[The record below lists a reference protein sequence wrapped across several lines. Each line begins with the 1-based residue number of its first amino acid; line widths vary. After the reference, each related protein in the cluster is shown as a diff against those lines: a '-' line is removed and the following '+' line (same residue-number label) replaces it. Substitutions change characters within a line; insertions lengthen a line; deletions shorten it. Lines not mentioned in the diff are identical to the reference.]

1 MLIDVE
7 FARYKVM
14 NKDIVINGI
23 MGFIIG
29 DALGVPLE
37 FKKRDLFK
45 NNKVTDMIS
54 SDRIGSKGVW
64 SDDSSMVIAT
74 MKSIIDNKGKINYE
88 SIMDN
93 FILWVSNKDFIATD
107 KAFGIGRATFL
118 ALGNYHNK
126 RYEKITDCG
135 MKGFNYN
142 GNGSLMRILPIAYY
156 CYYKK
161 LNDDEIYHLV
171 KDISSLT
178 HSHEISVLGC
188 FIYVLLVIELLSG
201 EEKENAYSNI
211 KKYNYRKYFS
221 LENIKYYDRLLNN
234 DISKLNVDSISSMGF
249 IVDTLEAVI
258 WCFINNNSYDKCVIE
273 AINLGNDSDTIGALV
288 GGLSGIYYGNLPS
301 KWLDSIV
308 KKDYLLKLSNDYYNA
323 IK

>member
-1 MLIDVE
+1 
-7 FARYKVM
+7 M

-54 SDRIGSKGVW
+54 SDRVGAKGIW
-64 SDDSSMVIAT
+64 SDDSSMGIAT

-107 KAFGIGRATFL
+107 KAFGIGRATFF

-135 MKGFNYN
+135 MKGFNHN

-161 LNDDEIYHLV
+161 LNDDEIYNLV
-171 KDISSLT
+171 KGISSLT
-178 HSHEISVLGC
+178 HSHEISILGC

-201 EEKENAYSNI
+201 KEKENAYSNVR
-211 KKYNYRKYFS
+211 KYNYRKYFS
-221 LENIKYYDRLLNN
+221 LENVRYYERLLNN
-234 DISKLNVDSISSMGF
+234 DISKLDIDSISSMGF
-249 IVDTLEAVI
+249 VVDTLEAVV

-308 KKDYLLKLSNDYYNA
+308 KKDYLLQLCNDYYNA

>member
-1 MLIDVE
+1 
-7 FARYKVM
+7 M

-54 SDRIGSKGVW
+54 SDRVGAKGIW

-118 ALGNYHNK
+118 ALGNYYNK

-161 LNDDEIYHLV
+161 LNDDEIYNLV
-171 KDISSLT
+171 KDISSFT
-178 HSHEISVLGC
+178 HSHEISILGC

-308 KKDYLLKLSNDYYNA
+308 KKDYLLKLSNDYYNS

>member
-1 MLIDVE
+1 
-7 FARYKVM
+7 M

-29 DALGVPLE
+29 DAMGVPLE
-37 FKKRDLFK
+37 FQKRELFK
-45 NNKVTDMIS
+45 NSKVIDMIS
-54 SDRIGSKGVW
+54 SDRVGAKGVW

-118 ALGNYHNK
+118 ALGNYYNK

-178 HSHEISVLGC
+178 HSHEISILGC
-188 FIYVLLVIELLSG
+188 FIYVLLVIELLSD

-211 KKYNYRKYFS
+211 RKYNYRKYFS

-301 KWLDSIV
+301 KWLDSII
-308 KKDYLLKLSNDYYNA
+308 KKDYLLQLSNDYYNA

>member
-1 MLIDVE
+1 MCD
-7 FARYKVM
+7 F
-14 NKDIVINGI
+14 NKLKNGI
-23 MGFIIG
+23 LGFIIG

-54 SDRIGSKGVW
+54 SDRIGAKGVW

-74 MKSIIDNKGKINYE
+74 MKAIIDNKGKINYK

-118 ALGNYHNK
+118 ALGNYYNK

-161 LNDDEIYHLV
+161 LNDDEIYNLV

-178 HSHEISVLGC
+178 HSHEISILGC

-234 DISKLNVDSISSMGF
+234 DISKLDLDSISSMGF
-249 IVDTLEAVI
+249 VVDTLEAVV
-258 WCFINNNSYDKCVIE
+258 WCFINNNGYDKCVIE

>member
-1 MLIDVE
+1 MCD
-7 FARYKVM
+7 FNKV
-14 NKDIVINGI
+14 KNGI
-23 MGFIIG
+23 LGFIIG

-37 FKKRDLFK
+37 FKKRELFK
-45 NNKVTDMIS
+45 NNKVIDMIS
-54 SDRIGSKGVW
+54 SDRVGAKGVW

-107 KAFGIGRATFL
+107 KAFGIGRATFF

-135 MKGFNYN
+135 MKGFNHN

-161 LNDDEIYHLV
+161 LNDDEIYNLV
-171 KDISSLT
+171 KGISSLT
-178 HSHEISVLGC
+178 HSHEISILGC

-201 EEKENAYSNI
+201 KEKENAYSDVR
-211 KKYNYRKYFS
+211 KYNYRKYFS
-221 LENIKYYDRLLNN
+221 LENVRYYERLLNN
-234 DISKLNVDSISSMGF
+234 DISKLDVDSISSMGF
-249 IVDTLEAVI
+249 VVDTLEAVI

-308 KKDYLLKLSNDYYNA
+308 KKDYLLKLSNNYYNA

>member
-1 MLIDVE
+1 MLD
-7 FARYKVM
+7 F
-14 NKDIVINGI
+14 NKLKNGI

-29 DALGVPLE
+29 DAMGVPLE
-37 FKKRDLFK
+37 FKKREIFK

-54 SDRIGSKGVW
+54 NDRIGVKGVW

-74 MKSIIDNKGKINYE
+74 MKSIIDNKGKIDYE
-88 SIMDN
+88 SIMNN
-93 FILWVSNKDFIATD
+93 FILWVSNKDFIAID
-107 KAFGIGRATFL
+107 KAFGIGRATFF
-118 ALGNYHNK
+118 ALGNYYNK

-161 LNDDEIYHLV
+161 LNDDEIYNLV
-171 KDISSLT
+171 KDVSSFT
-178 HSHEISVLGC
+178 HSHEISILGC

-201 EEKENAYSNI
+201 KEKVNAYSNI
-211 KKYNYRKYFS
+211 RKYNYRKYFS

-234 DISKLNVDSISSMGF
+234 DISELDVDSISRDSISSMGF
-249 IVDTLEAVI
+249 VVDTLEAVV
-258 WCFINNNSYDKCVIE
+258 WCFMNNNSYDKCVIE

-288 GGLSGIYYGNLPS
+288 GSLSGIYYNDINN
-301 KWLDSIV
+301 KWLNDI
-308 KKDYLLKLSNDYYNA
+308 KRKNYLLDLCNDFYNSLL
-323 IK
+323 

>member
-1 MLIDVE
+1 
-7 FARYKVM
+7 M

-54 SDRIGSKGVW
+54 SDRVGAKGVW

-107 KAFGIGRATFL
+107 KAFGIGRATFF

-161 LNDDEIYHLV
+161 LNDDEIYNLV
-171 KDISSLT
+171 KGISSLT
-178 HSHEISVLGC
+178 HSHEISILGC

-201 EEKENAYSNI
+201 KEKENAYSDVR
-211 KKYNYRKYFS
+211 KYNYRKYFS
-221 LENIKYYDRLLNN
+221 LENVRYYERLLNN
-234 DISKLNVDSISSMGF
+234 DISKLDVDSISSMGF
-249 IVDTLEAVI
+249 VVDTLEAVI

-308 KKDYLLKLSNDYYNA
+308 KKDYLLKLSNDYYNS

>member
-1 MLIDVE
+1 
-7 FARYKVM
+7 M

-54 SDRIGSKGVW
+54 SDRVGAKGVW

-107 KAFGIGRATFL
+107 KAFGIGRATFF

-178 HSHEISVLGC
+178 HSHEISILGC

-211 KKYNYRKYFS
+211 RKYNYRKYFS

-234 DISKLNVDSISSMGF
+234 DISKLDVDSISSMGF
-249 IVDTLEAVI
+249 VVDTLEAVI

-308 KKDYLLKLSNDYYNA
+308 KKDYLLKLSNDYYNS

>member
-1 MLIDVE
+1 
-7 FARYKVM
+7 M

-54 SDRIGSKGVW
+54 SDRVGAKGIW

-107 KAFGIGRATFL
+107 KAFGIGRATFF

-135 MKGFNYN
+135 MKGFNHN

-161 LNDDEIYHLV
+161 LNDDEIYNLV
-171 KDISSLT
+171 KGISSLT
-178 HSHEISVLGC
+178 HSHEISILGC

-201 EEKENAYSNI
+201 KEKENAYSDVR
-211 KKYNYRKYFS
+211 KYNYRKYFS
-221 LENIKYYDRLLNN
+221 LENVRYYERLLNN
-234 DISKLNVDSISSMGF
+234 DISKLDVDSISSMGF
-249 IVDTLEAVI
+249 VVDTLEAVI

>member
-1 MLIDVE
+1 MCD
-7 FARYKVM
+7 FNKV
-14 NKDIVINGI
+14 KNGI
-23 MGFIIG
+23 LGFIIG

-37 FKKRDLFK
+37 FKKRELFK
-45 NNKVTDMIS
+45 NNKVIDMIS
-54 SDRIGSKGVW
+54 SDRVGAKGVW

-93 FILWVSNKDFIATD
+93 FILWVSNKDFIAID
-107 KAFGIGRATFL
+107 KAFGIGRATFF

-161 LNDDEIYHLV
+161 LNDVEIYNLV
-171 KDISSLT
+171 KDISSFT
-178 HSHEISVLGC
+178 HRHEISVLGC

-234 DISKLNVDSISSMGF
+234 DISKLDVDSISSMGF
-249 IVDTLEAVI
+249 VVDTLEAVV

-273 AINLGNDSDTIGALV
+273 AIKNHA
-288 GGLSGIYYGNLPS
+288 YQ
-301 KWLDSIV
+301 KLD
-308 KKDYLLKLSNDYYNA
+308 KK
-323 IK
+323 

>member
-1 MLIDVE
+1 MCD
-7 FARYKVM
+7 F
-14 NKDIVINGI
+14 NKLKNGI
-23 MGFIIG
+23 LGFIIG

-37 FKKRDLFK
+37 FKKREIFK

-54 SDRIGSKGVW
+54 SDRIGVKGVW

-74 MKSIIDNKGKINYE
+74 MKAIIDNKGKINYE
-88 SIMDN
+88 SIMNN
-93 FILWVSNKDFIATD
+93 FILWVSNKNFIAID
-107 KAFGIGRATFL
+107 KAFGIGRATFF
-118 ALGNYHNK
+118 ALGNYYNK

-161 LNDDEIYHLV
+161 LNENEIYNLV
-171 KDISSLT
+171 KDVSSFT
-178 HSHEISVLGC
+178 HSHEISILGC

-201 EEKENAYSNI
+201 KEKVNAYSNI
-211 KKYNYRKYFS
+211 RKYNYRKYFS

-234 DISKLNVDSISSMGF
+234 DISKLDVDSISSMGF
-249 IVDTLEAVI
+249 VVDTLEAVI
-258 WCFINNNSYDKCVIE
+258 WCFMNNNSYDKCVIE

-288 GGLSGIYYGNLPS
+288 GGLSGIYYNDINN
-301 KWLDSIV
+301 KWLNDI
-308 KKDYLLKLSNDYYNA
+308 KRKNYLLDLCNDFYNSLL
-323 IK
+323 

>member
-1 MLIDVE
+1 MMSKNV
-7 FARYKVM
+7 
-14 NKDIVINGI
+14 VINGI

-37 FKKRDLFK
+37 FKKRELFK

-54 SDRIGSKGVW
+54 SDRIGIKGVW

-74 MKSIIDNKGKINYE
+74 MKSIIDNNGKINYE
-88 SIMDN
+88 SIMNN

-107 KAFGIGRATFL
+107 KAFGIGRTTFF
-118 ALGNYHNK
+118 ALGNYYNK
-126 RYEKITDCG
+126 RCDRITECG

-156 CYYKK
+156 AYYKK
-161 LNDDEIYHLV
+161 LNDDEIYNLV

-178 HSHEISVLGC
+178 HSHKISILGC
-188 FIYVLLVIELLSG
+188 FIYVLLVIELLNG
-201 EEKENAYSNI
+201 KEKEIAYSNVRRY
-211 KKYNYRKYFS
+211 KYTKYFD
-221 LENIKYYDRLLNN
+221 LDIIKYYDRLLKN
-234 DISKLNVDSISSMGF
+234 DISQLNIDSISSMGF
-249 IVDTLEAVI
+249 VVDTLEAVI
-258 WCFINNNSYDKCVIE
+258 WCFINNDSYDKSVIE

-288 GGLSGIYYGNLPS
+288 GGLSGIYYGDLPD
-301 KWLDSIV
+301 KWLDCIV
-308 KKDYLLKLSNDYYNA
+308 KKDYLLKLINDYYNC

>member
-1 MLIDVE
+1 MCD
-7 FARYKVM
+7 F
-14 NKDIVINGI
+14 NKLKNGI
-23 MGFIIG
+23 LGFIIG

-37 FKKRDLFK
+37 FKKREIFK

-54 SDRIGSKGVW
+54 SDRIGVKGVW

-74 MKSIIDNKGKINYE
+74 MKAIIDNKGKINYG
-88 SIMDN
+88 SIMNN
-93 FILWVSNKDFIATD
+93 FILWVSNKNFIAID
-107 KAFGIGRATFL
+107 KAFGIGRATFF
-118 ALGNYHNK
+118 ALGNYYNK

-161 LNDDEIYHLV
+161 LNDDEIYNLV
-171 KDISSLT
+171 KDVSSFT
-178 HSHEISVLGC
+178 HSHEISILGC

-201 EEKENAYSNI
+201 KEKVNAYSNI
-211 KKYNYRKYFS
+211 RKYNYRKYFS

-234 DISKLNVDSISSMGF
+234 DISKLDVDSISSMGF
-249 IVDTLEAVI
+249 VVDTLEAVI
-258 WCFINNNSYDKCVIE
+258 WCFMNNNSYDKCVIE

-288 GGLSGIYYGNLPS
+288 GSLSGIYYNDINN
-301 KWLDSIV
+301 KWLNDI
-308 KKDYLLKLSNDYYNA
+308 KRKNYLLDLCNDFYNSLL
-323 IK
+323 

>member
-1 MLIDVE
+1 
-7 FARYKVM
+7 M

-54 SDRIGSKGVW
+54 SDRVGAKGIW

-107 KAFGIGRATFL
+107 KAFGIGRATFF

-135 MKGFNYN
+135 MKGFNHN

-161 LNDDEIYHLV
+161 LNDDEIYNLV
-171 KDISSLT
+171 KGISSLT
-178 HSHEISVLGC
+178 HSHEISILGC

-201 EEKENAYSNI
+201 KEKENAYSDVR
-211 KKYNYRKYFS
+211 KYNYRKYFS
-221 LENIKYYDRLLNN
+221 LENVRYYERLLNN
-234 DISKLNVDSISSMGF
+234 DISKLDVDSISSMGF
-249 IVDTLEAVI
+249 VVDTLEAVI

-308 KKDYLLKLSNDYYNA
+308 KKDYLLKLSNNYYNA

>member
-1 MLIDVE
+1 MLD
-7 FARYKVM
+7 F
-14 NKDIVINGI
+14 NKLKNGI

-29 DALGVPLE
+29 DAMGVPLE
-37 FKKRDLFK
+37 FKKREIFE

-54 SDRIGSKGVW
+54 NDRIGVKGVW

-74 MKSIIDNKGKINYE
+74 MKAIIDNKGKINYE
-88 SIMDN
+88 SIMNN
-93 FILWVSNKDFIATD
+93 FILWVSNKDFIAID
-107 KAFGIGRATFL
+107 KAFGIGRATFF
-118 ALGNYHNK
+118 ALGNYYNK

-161 LNDDEIYHLV
+161 LNEDEIYNLV
-171 KDISSLT
+171 KDVSSFT
-178 HSHEISVLGC
+178 HSHEISILGC

-201 EEKENAYSNI
+201 KEKVNAYSNI
-211 KKYNYRKYFS
+211 RKYNYRKYFS

-234 DISKLNVDSISSMGF
+234 DISKLDVDSISSMGF
-249 IVDTLEAVI
+249 VVDTLEAVI
-258 WCFINNNSYDKCVIE
+258 WCFMNNNSYDKCVIE

-288 GGLSGIYYGNLPS
+288 GGLSGIYYNDINN
-301 KWLDSIV
+301 KWLNDI
-308 KKDYLLKLSNDYYNA
+308 KRKNYLLDLCSDFYNSLL
-323 IK
+323 

>member
-1 MLIDVE
+1 
-7 FARYKVM
+7 M

-54 SDRIGSKGVW
+54 SDRVGAKGVW

-107 KAFGIGRATFL
+107 KAFGIGRATFF

-135 MKGFNYN
+135 MKGFNHN

-161 LNDDEIYHLV
+161 LNDDEIYNLV
-171 KDISSLT
+171 KGISSLT
-178 HSHEISVLGC
+178 HSHEISILGC

-201 EEKENAYSNI
+201 KEKENAYSDVR
-211 KKYNYRKYFS
+211 KYNYRKYFS
-221 LENIKYYDRLLNN
+221 LENVRYYERLLNN
-234 DISKLNVDSISSMGF
+234 DISKLDVDSISSMGF
-249 IVDTLEAVI
+249 VVDTLEAVI

-308 KKDYLLKLSNDYYNA
+308 KKDYLLKLSNNYYNA

>member
-1 MLIDVE
+1 
-7 FARYKVM
+7 M

-54 SDRIGSKGVW
+54 SDRVGAKGIW

-107 KAFGIGRATFL
+107 KAFGIGRATFF

-135 MKGFNYN
+135 MKGFNHN

-161 LNDDEIYHLV
+161 LNDDEIYNLV
-171 KDISSLT
+171 KGISSLT
-178 HSHEISVLGC
+178 HSHEISILGC

-201 EEKENAYSNI
+201 KEKENAYSDVR
-211 KKYNYRKYFS
+211 KYNYRKYFS
-221 LENIKYYDRLLNN
+221 LENVRYYERLLNN
-234 DISKLNVDSISSMGF
+234 DISKLDVDSINSMGF
-249 IVDTLEAVI
+249 VVDTLEAVV

-308 KKDYLLKLSNDYYNA
+308 KKDYLLKLSNNYYNA

>member
-1 MLIDVE
+1 
-7 FARYKVM
+7 M

-54 SDRIGSKGVW
+54 SDRVGAKGVW

-107 KAFGIGRATFL
+107 KAFGIGRATFF

-161 LNDDEIYHLV
+161 LNDDEIYNLV
-171 KDISSLT
+171 KGISSLT
-178 HSHEISVLGC
+178 HSHEISILGC

-201 EEKENAYSNI
+201 KEKENAYSDVR
-211 KKYNYRKYFS
+211 KYNYRKYFS
-221 LENIKYYDRLLNN
+221 LENVRYYERLLNN
-234 DISKLNVDSISSMGF
+234 DISKLDVDSISSMGF
-249 IVDTLEAVI
+249 VVDTLEAVI

-308 KKDYLLKLSNDYYNA
+308 KKDYLLKLSNNYYNA

>member
-1 MLIDVE
+1 MLD
-7 FARYKVM
+7 F
-14 NKDIVINGI
+14 NKLKNGI

-29 DALGVPLE
+29 DAMGVPLE
-37 FKKRDLFK
+37 FKKREIFK

-54 SDRIGSKGVW
+54 NDRIGVKGVW

-74 MKSIIDNKGKINYE
+74 MKSIIDNKGKIDYE
-88 SIMDN
+88 SIMNN
-93 FILWVSNKDFIATD
+93 FILWVSNKDFIAID
-107 KAFGIGRATFL
+107 KAFGIGRATFF
-118 ALGNYHNK
+118 ALGNYYNK

-161 LNDDEIYHLV
+161 LNDDEIYNLV
-171 KDISSLT
+171 KDVSSFT
-178 HSHEISVLGC
+178 HSHEISILGC

-201 EEKENAYSNI
+201 KEKVNAYSNI
-211 KKYNYRKYFS
+211 RKYNYRKYFS

-234 DISKLNVDSISSMGF
+234 DISELDVDSISSMGF
-249 IVDTLEAVI
+249 VVDTLEAVV
-258 WCFINNNSYDKCVIE
+258 WCFMNNNSYDKCVIE

-288 GGLSGIYYGNLPS
+288 GSLSGIYYNDINN
-301 KWLDSIV
+301 KWLNDI
-308 KKDYLLKLSNDYYNA
+308 KRKNYLLDLCNDFYNSLL
-323 IK
+323 

>member
-1 MLIDVE
+1 
-7 FARYKVM
+7 M

>member
-1 MLIDVE
+1 MLD
-7 FARYKVM
+7 F
-14 NKDIVINGI
+14 NKLKNGI

-29 DALGVPLE
+29 DAMGVPLE
-37 FKKRDLFK
+37 FKKREIFE

-54 SDRIGSKGVW
+54 NDRIGVKGVW

-74 MKSIIDNKGKINYE
+74 MKAIIDNKGKINYE
-88 SIMDN
+88 SIMNN
-93 FILWVSNKDFIATD
+93 FILLVSNKDFIAID
-107 KAFGIGRATFL
+107 KAFGIGRATFF
-118 ALGNYHNK
+118 ALGNYYNK

-161 LNDDEIYHLV
+161 LNEDEIYNLV
-171 KDISSLT
+171 KDVSSFT
-178 HSHEISVLGC
+178 HSHEISILGC

-201 EEKENAYSNI
+201 KEKVNAYSNI
-211 KKYNYRKYFS
+211 RKYNYRKYFS

-234 DISKLNVDSISSMGF
+234 DISKLDVDSISSMGF
-249 IVDTLEAVI
+249 VVDTLEAVI
-258 WCFINNNSYDKCVIE
+258 WCFMNNNSYDKCVIE

-288 GGLSGIYYGNLPS
+288 GGLSGIYYNDINN
-301 KWLDSIV
+301 KWLNDI
-308 KKDYLLKLSNDYYNA
+308 KRKNYLLDLCSDFYNSLL
-323 IK
+323 

>member
-1 MLIDVE
+1 
-7 FARYKVM
+7 M

-29 DALGVPLE
+29 DAMGVPLE
-37 FKKRDLFK
+37 FQKRELFK
-45 NNKVTDMIS
+45 NSKVIDMIS
-54 SDRIGSKGVW
+54 SDRVGAKGVW

-118 ALGNYHNK
+118 ALGNYYNK

-178 HSHEISVLGC
+178 HSHEISILGC

-211 KKYNYRKYFS
+211 KKHNYRKYFS
-221 LENIKYYDRLLNN
+221 LENIEYYDRLLNN
-234 DISKLNVDSISSMGF
+234 DISKLDVDSISSMGF
-249 IVDTLEAVI
+249 VVDTLEAVI

-308 KKDYLLKLSNDYYNA
+308 KKDYLLKLSNDYYNS

>member
-1 MLIDVE
+1 MCD
-7 FARYKVM
+7 F
-14 NKDIVINGI
+14 NKLKNGI
-23 MGFIIG
+23 LGFIIG

-54 SDRIGSKGVW
+54 SDRIGAKGVW

-74 MKSIIDNKGKINYE
+74 MKAIIDNKGKINYK

-118 ALGNYHNK
+118 ALGNYYNK

-161 LNDDEIYHLV
+161 LNDDEIYNLV

-178 HSHEISVLGC
+178 HSHEISILGC
-188 FIYVLLVIELLSG
+188 FIYVLLVIELLSV

-211 KKYNYRKYFS
+211 RKYNYRKYFS

-234 DISKLNVDSISSMGF
+234 DISKLDVDSISSMGF
-249 IVDTLEAVI
+249 VVDTLEAVI
-258 WCFINNNSYDKCVIE
+258 WCFINNNSYDRCVTE
-273 AINLGNDSDTIGALV
+273 AINLGNDSDTIGALT
-288 GGLSGIYYGNLPS
+288 GGLSGIYYSNLPS

-308 KKDYLLKLSNDYYNA
+308 KKDYLLKLSNDYYNV

>member
-1 MLIDVE
+1 
-7 FARYKVM
+7 M

-54 SDRIGSKGVW
+54 SDRVGAKGVW

-93 FILWVSNKDFIATD
+93 FILWVSNKDFIAID
-107 KAFGIGRATFL
+107 KAFGIGRATFF
-118 ALGNYHNK
+118 ALGNYYNK
-126 RYEKITDCG
+126 RYEKITDCV

-234 DISKLNVDSISSMGF
+234 CISKLNVE
-249 IVDTLEAVI
+249 L
-258 WCFINNNSYDKCVIE
+258 
-273 AINLGNDSDTIGALV
+273 
-288 GGLSGIYYGNLPS
+288 
-301 KWLDSIV
+301 
-308 KKDYLLKLSNDYYNA
+308 
-323 IK
+323 